1 MKGPTQG
8 KRTNGYWHSA
18 IRVAVKIIGNSN
30 HVEDFKLRTP
40 VLAEDMQIYNALAAV
55 YHLKLRRTWLARF
68 WRALH

>member
-1 MKGPTQG
+1 VPTANPNKGAHKRNKAHMKGPTQG

-40 VLAEDMQIYNALAAV
+40 VLAEDMQIYIMP
-55 YHLKLRRTWLARF
+55 
-68 WRALH
+68 